1 MDSHLSFCT
10 LCLACVEHNISI
22 QSPQLDA
29 LPGAINP
36 RYAALSIAHPQAIYL
51 AIYLSI
57 FRCWWPPYCP
67 ALSIAVTLSLPPL
80 ADGNSGL
87 SLCPSR
93 VACNECIVSINYI
106 LVAGQFLFFH
116 YFSSTAAAAAS
127 SPGIIHI
134 ILISSCACGC
144 GPCVYGRRAIDH
156 YPLVITIMRATE
168 IIRGKISSVLV

>member
-36 RYAALSIAHPQAIYL
+36 RYAALSIVHPQAIYL
-51 AIYLSI
+51 AIYLSLLV
-57 FRCWWPPYCP
+57 
-67 ALSIAVTLSLPPL
+67 ATLLSCIIYSRDYLSPFLPPL
-80 ADGNSGL
+80 TDGNSGL

-106 LVAGQFLFFH
+106 LVAGQLLFFH

-134 ILISSCACGC
+134 ILISGCACGC
-144 GPCVYGRRAIDH
+144 GPCVYGRRTIDH
-156 YPLVITIMRATE
+156 YPLVITIMRATG
-168 IIRGKISSVLV
+168 IIPGKILSTIF